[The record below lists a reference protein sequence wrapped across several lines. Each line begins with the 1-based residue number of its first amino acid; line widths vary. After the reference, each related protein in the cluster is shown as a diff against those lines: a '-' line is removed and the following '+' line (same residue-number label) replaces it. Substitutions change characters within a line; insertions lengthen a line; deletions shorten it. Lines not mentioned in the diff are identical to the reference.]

1 MTASEIREKI
11 LATVA
16 TNGGHLAAS
25 LGAVELSIAL
35 AESFDP
41 YKDRIIWDVGHQAY
55 AWKILTGRAESFG
68 TLRTFG
74 GLSGF
79 PTPLESQADAAVAG
93 HAGAAL
99 SVAEGYAAARDRK
112 GTDEHIVAIIGDASI
127 VNGMS
132 LEALNF
138 CQTATNKVIV
148 VLNDNGMGISRPI
161 GSIARFLGRMLSGV
175 RYNRLKAAVERTG
188 HTLKLTFLRKFYHRL
203 ESRIKSIFLSNSLF
217 ETFGLRYIGPIDGH
231 NIAALKQAFI
241 VAKEDKR
248 SVILH
253 VITTKG
259 KGYPPA
265 EKDPTSWHGVAPFD
279 RALGQLRPST
289 ARTWSTA
296 FGGILTK
303 LAEKDDRIVALT
315 AAMKDGTGLC
325 EFAQRFPTR
334 FFDVGIAEEHMVGF
348 AAGLAAGGL
357 RPVVAIYSTFL
368 QRAIDQ
374 VMHDVAIAS
383 LPVIFCIDRAGIV
396 GADGMTHQG
405 VFDIALLRALP
416 NLTIVQPK
424 DEADFEFL
432 LKEALERKGPT
443 AIRYPRGV
451 IPAFREVAPAPAS
464 PKIAL
469 WVTGDYLEKANA
481 IAQVRGDV
489 EVVYARQIKPFD
501 HARLALERQAG
512 LKVVSLENGTIAGGL
527 GEALGAD
534 IRFGWPDC
542 FIPHGSVGEL
552 EAAYGLD
559 VPSILKRLEE
569 EI

>member
-1 MTASEIREKI
+1 MTVREIREKI

-25 LGAVELSIAL
+25 LGAVELSMAL
-35 AESFDP
+35 VESFDP
-41 YKDRIIWDVGHQAY
+41 YKDRIVWDVGHQAY
-55 AWKILTGRAESFG
+55 AWKILTGRADTFG
-68 TLRTFG
+68 TLRKFG

-79 PTPLESQADAAVAG
+79 PTPLESKADAAVAG

-112 GTDEHIVAIIGDASI
+112 GTDEHVVAVIGDASI

-138 CQTATNKVIV
+138 CQTATHKVIV

-188 HTLKLTFLRKFYHRL
+188 HTLKLTFLRQFYHRL

-231 NIAALKQAFI
+231 NIEAMKQAFI

-259 KGYPPA
+259 KGYEPA

-279 RALGQLRPST
+279 RASGQLKAST
-289 ARTWSTA
+289 ARTWSAA
-296 FGGILTK
+296 FGDIVTK
-303 LAEKDDRIVALT
+303 FAEKDERVVALT

-325 EFAQRFPTR
+325 GFAKRFPTR

-348 AAGLAAGGL
+348 AAGLAAGDL

-374 VMHDVAIAS
+374 VMHDVCIAS
-383 LPVIFCIDRAGIV
+383 LPVVFCIDRAGVV

-405 VFDIALLRALP
+405 LYDIALLRALP

-424 DEADFEFL
+424 DEADFESL
-432 LKEALERKGPT
+432 MKEALERKGPT
-443 AIRYPRGV
+443 AIRYPRGI
-451 IPAFREVAPAPAS
+451 IPAFREIAPRPAN
-464 PKIAL
+464 PTIAL
-469 WVTGDYLEKANA
+469 WATGDYLGKANE
-481 IAQVRGDV
+481 IAAARGDV
-489 EVVYARQIKPFD
+489 EVVFARQIKPFD
-501 HARLALERQAG
+501 EALLAQQRQAG
-512 LKVVSLENGTIAGGL
+512 LKIVSLENGSLAGGL
-527 GEALGAD
+527 GEALRAD
-534 IRFGWPDC
+534 IRFGWPDR

>member
-11 LATVA
+11 LATVSK
-16 TNGGHLAAS
+16 NGGHLAAS

-55 AWKILTGRAESFG
+55 AWKILTGRADSFG
-68 TLRTFG
+68 TLRKFG

-93 HAGAAL
+93 HAGTAL

-112 GTDEHIVAIIGDASI
+112 GTDEHIVAVIGDASI

-231 NIAALKQAFI
+231 NIVALKQAFI

-279 RALGQLRPST
+279 RALGQLSPST

-296 FGGILTK
+296 FGDILTK
-303 LAEKDDRIVALT
+303 LAEKDARIVALT

-451 IPAFREVAPAPAS
+451 IPAFREVAPAPAR

-501 HARLALERQAG
+501 HARLAFERQAG

-527 GEALGAD
+527 GEALCAD

-552 EAAYGLD
+552 EAANGLD